1 MRKIALFLFIFTVV
15 LVSHGDAVAGV
26 SDAAVLFLRI
36 AAGARAAGM
45 GEAFVAV
52 ADDATATHWNPA
64 GLGSYPLASEFH
76 ELKVVDDK
84 TMREK
89 ASKVLKGDV
98 EEDYSE
104 TVGRFLFSKSGIVHI
119 SEAGDERYI
128 EYEVDSDIPM
138 VQYIAANAVMDDRD
152 LLKIG
157 VRAIAYENTGVT
169 FEQINSHRERLV
181 VYLDNSQIGEVNRL
195 FEMIV
200 ADWQNLKIVPES
212 ITFLEERLNFIL
224 QDDQLTPEEYS
235 QVIETLTNATRK
247 SRSRNVKIPYSVLLA
262 LWKDY
267 SLPWETKIIDMVLL
281 KNDVPENNYRHFD
294 IWALT
299 PSGIIRWDRIS
310 AWKSSLEAVPK
321 KRDKLPG
328 LIAAYTGVTDEDRLA
343 SLMTQVASSNYGIS
357 KGQVEEM
364 VATIEANFTDDYVAT
379 EMFNTDLSEF
389 VNRFQDMT
397 LDPDRFSA
405 FVESYQNAMGDG
417 TLAKEELERLEFA
430 LHGAHVGY
438 LPVTVHLAYSLTF
451 GSEPTCLAAT
461 EKLLWVGTDDG
472 LYLFNGRAWQRY
484 TTEDGLPSNKIN
496 ALSVF
501 DKNRLWAA
509 TGKGVAYYYKGKWTT
524 YPAETGLEQIEF
536 TQVYGYS
543 REKAWAAAENK
554 LFFFNG
560 TTWRSD
566 FTYTAVVND
575 TLSRIVR
582 EFTGVYDYQ
591 YIGEAVKEIKA
602 KNGLQTDYPEAGTEI
617 MIPFEYA
624 FRHPITSM
632 LYNNNSKNLW
642 VGTTHGLKIFADGRF
657 KVFGYKKY
665 TASEDMTLT
674 EAVQDFDG
682 EAGSSKVEQLAAL
695 IKSYNYIE
703 GDGISANQ
711 TVYVYANPLGSHI
724 YSMVSTGDDIFVA
737 TNFGTVKYSGETFS
751 RYYHNNLEREKT
763 VSIRSS
769 AGDVWY
775 ATPQKVVIYAHAKTE
790 ITLMHAKWLPELAPD
805 LYFEYISYVH
815 HLGDE
820 WGTIGLNAT
829 FLSYGDIARTTEF
842 SSAVIDTF
850 HSFDGALA
858 LTYGATVSR
867 NLAVGVT
874 AKVIYSRLAEQG
886 AGAELGEGNA
896 TAFAVDVGVLYRTPF
911 KKLTLGAALTNLG
924 PNVAYI
930 DAAQSD
936 TLPRNL
942 AVGLAYDLF
951 KNPYNKLTLV
961 GEVNKMLTD
970 LDDGFSEEMKEAIEN
985 VGFEYWY
992 GSFIA
997 LRAGYVNDD
1006 VGQVNTFT
1014 VGAGL
1019 QYRQLRFD
1027 FAYIPSSETVPLAN
1041 TLRVSLTGR
1050 L

>member
-1 MRKIALFLFIFTVV
+1 MRKIALFLIIVAVV
-15 LVSHGDAVAGV
+15 LASHGDAAAGV

-76 ELKVVDDK
+76 ELKVVDDR
-84 TMREK
+84 TLREK

-104 TVGRFLFSKSGIVHI
+104 TVGQFLFSKNGVVHI
-119 SEAGDERYI
+119 SDAGEEWHI
-128 EYEVDSDIPM
+128 EYEVDSETPM
-138 VQYIAANAVMDDRD
+138 IQYIAANAVLDDRD

-169 FEQINSHRERLV
+169 FEQINSHRERLSD
-181 VYLDNSQIGEVNRL
+181 YLDKNQIGEVNRL
-195 FEMIV
+195 FEAIV

-212 ITFLEERLNFIL
+212 IAFLDERLDFVL
-224 QDDQLTPEEYS
+224 SDDQLTPEEYS

-247 SRSRNVKIPYSVLLA
+247 SRPRIVRIPYSVLLA

-281 KNDVPENNYRHFD
+281 KNDVPEDNYKSFD

-310 AWKSSLEAVPK
+310 TWKSALETVPK
-321 KRDKLPG
+321 KRDRLQG
-328 LIAAYTGVTDEDRLA
+328 LIAAYTGETDENRLA
-343 SLMTQVASSNYGIS
+343 SLMMQVASYNYGIS
-357 KGQVEEM
+357 LGQVEDM
-364 VATIEANFTDDYVAT
+364 VATIKANFTDDYVAA
-379 EMFNTDLSEF
+379 EMFNTDLDEL
-389 VNRFQDMT
+389 VNRFQEMT
-397 LDPDRFSA
+397 LDSDRFSV
-405 FVESYQNAMGDG
+405 FVESYQNGMGDG
-417 TLAKEELERLEFA
+417 TLSEEELERLEFA
-430 LHGAHVGY
+430 LHGAHSGY
-438 LPVTVHLAYSLTF
+438 LPMTVDLPYSLAI
-451 GSEPTCLAAT
+451 GSKPICLAAT

-472 LYLFNGRAWQRY
+472 LYLFNGRAWQKY

-496 ALSVF
+496 ALSVY
-501 DKNRLWAA
+501 DRNRLWAA

-543 REKAWAAAENK
+543 RDKAWAAAENK
-554 LFFFNG
+554 LFFFSG

-566 FTYTAVVND
+566 FVYTAVVND

-582 EFTGVYDYQ
+582 EFTGVYDDQ
-591 YIGEAVKEIKA
+591 YISEAVKKIKSE
-602 KNGLQTDYPEAGTEI
+602 NGLQTDYPEAGTEI
-617 MIPFEYA
+617 MIPFKYA

-632 LYNNNSKNLW
+632 LYNSNSRNLW

-657 KVFGYKKY
+657 KVFGYKEY
-665 TASEDMTLT
+665 TAPEDMMLT
-674 EAVQDFDG
+674 EAAQNFDK
-682 EAGSSKVEQLAAL
+682 EAGPSKVEQLAAL

-703 GDGISANQ
+703 GDRISANQ
-711 TVYVYANPLGSHI
+711 TVHVYANPLGSHI

-737 TNFGTVKYSGETFS
+737 TNFGTVKYSGESFS

-763 VSIRSS
+763 VSVQTS

-775 ATPQKVVIYAHAKTE
+775 ATPQKIVIYAHAKTE
-790 ITLMHAKWLPELAPD
+790 VTLMHARWLPQLASD
-805 LYFEYISYVH
+805 LYFEYLSYVH

-829 FLSYGDIARTTEF
+829 FLSYGKNVRT
-842 SSAVIDTF
+842 DTQGDSVGTF
-850 HSFDGALA
+850 DSFDGALA
-858 LTYGATVSR
+858 FTYGASVSSD
-867 NLAVGVT
+867 LAVGIT
-874 AKVIYSRLAEQG
+874 AKVIYSHLSDLG
-886 AGAELGEGNA
+886 AGDELGEGNA
-896 TAFAVDVGVLYRTPF
+896 TGFAVDAGVLYRTPLR
-911 KKLTLGAALTNLG
+911 KLTLGVALTNVG
-924 PNVAYI
+924 PDIAYI
-930 DAAQSD
+930 DASQSD
-936 TLPRNL
+936 PLPRNL

-951 KNPYNKLTLV
+951 KNPYNRMTLV

-985 VGFEYWY
+985 IGFEYWY

-1027 FAYIPSSETVPLAN
+1027 FAYIPSTEAVPLAN
-1041 TLRVSLTGR
+1041 TLRISLTGR